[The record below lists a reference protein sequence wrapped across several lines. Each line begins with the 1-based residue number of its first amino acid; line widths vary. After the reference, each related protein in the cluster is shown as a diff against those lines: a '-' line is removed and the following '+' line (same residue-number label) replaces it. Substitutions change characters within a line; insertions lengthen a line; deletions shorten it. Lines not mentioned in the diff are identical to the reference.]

1 VAEVARSLRA
11 RRAHLCRRHLIGQG
25 ETSGLSVGGEAAIA
39 AAFGGGAFLWAMWT
53 QIRWKYAWEQGWNR
67 MPLAAWTVLAAC
79 AIGVGLVA
87 GSLAT

>member
-1 VAEVARSLRA
+1 
-11 RRAHLCRRHLIGQG
+11 
-25 ETSGLSVGGEAAIA
+25 
-39 AAFGGGAFLWAMWT
+39 MWT